1 RTRVTL
7 VDAACP
13 GLRLVLN
20 PGGSSSWTYTYRARG
35 RDEDGRRL
43 PQRTMAL
50 GDLTTLTPAA
60 ARTAAEA
67 AKAAVRN
74 GRDPAAERRA
84 ELETERLARLRQMTV
99 QAGVAQYKAAVLSGG
114 STHQQREARQIELA
128 VEEMGVAAAPLADL
142 SRADVLRLLDLHR

>member
-1 RTRVTL
+1 MKEAEGLRPKSGQSRQVLIRQDVIDRAVKAQRAAKEPGRQIL

-20 PGGSSSWTYTYRARG
+20 PGGSSAWTYSYRARG
-35 RDEDGRRL
+35 LDEDGRRM

-50 GDLTTLTPAA
+50 GDLTTLTPAE

-84 ELETERLARLRQMTV
+84 AQEAERLT
-99 QAGVAQYKAAVLSGG
+99 
-114 STHQQREARQIELA
+114 
-128 VEEMGVAAAPLADL
+128 
-142 SRADVLRLLDLHR
+142 